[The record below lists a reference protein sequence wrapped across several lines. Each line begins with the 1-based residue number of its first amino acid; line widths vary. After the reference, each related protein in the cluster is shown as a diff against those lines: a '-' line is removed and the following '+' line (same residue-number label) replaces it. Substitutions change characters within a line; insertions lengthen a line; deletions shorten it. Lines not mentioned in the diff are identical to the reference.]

1 MSWSTRA
8 PSNVPTKSERFTA
21 RFRLGDLGTCRY
33 FFIRHNWNPSL
44 AIDASITSRFRSCG
58 GADSG
63 RITPIACQGRNCAGS
78 LLPPGSSENAR
89 RSGLVSDLKT
99 KIRMGCL
106 PAHIGP
112 PRYLAGNAATAP
124 KGSLTYEIKCRAGLL
139 LSSPSSP
146 RGLIPTRHKPT
157 RTHIVL
163 INLAWPFLCD
173 QRVDM
178 VIYHNIHFVAVAR
191 SKVLVGGD
199 NQI

>member
-44 AIDASITSRFRSCG
+44 AIDASITSRFRLCG

-89 RSGLVSDLKT
+89 RYGLVSDLKM

-106 PAHIGP
+106 SADIGP
-112 PRYLAGNAATAP
+112 PSYLAVNTATSP
-124 KGSLTYEIKCRAGLL
+124 NGSVNFEIKFRA
-139 LSSPSSP
+139 
-146 RGLIPTRHKPT
+146 
-157 RTHIVL
+157 
-163 INLAWPFLCD
+163 
-173 QRVDM
+173 
-178 VIYHNIHFVAVAR
+178 
-191 SKVLVGGD
+191 
-199 NQI
+199 